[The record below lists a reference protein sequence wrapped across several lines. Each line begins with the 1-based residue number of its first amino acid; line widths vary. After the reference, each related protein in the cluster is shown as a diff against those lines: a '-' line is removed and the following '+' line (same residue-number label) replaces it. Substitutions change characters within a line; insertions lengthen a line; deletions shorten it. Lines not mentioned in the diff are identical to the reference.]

1 MNSFASLG
9 LSKSL
14 QKTLSTNGIS
24 EPTLIQENVIPTLL
38 EGKDVMA
45 KAQTG
50 TGKTFAY
57 VLPILE
63 KSKSATPHIQSL
75 IITPTRELAIQVTS
89 EIRKLTTKNKGF
101 SVISVYGGKSHEEEI
116 KELEQNVNVVVGT
129 PGRLLDHLKKGN
141 LDLSHL
147 MFLVIDEADQLLQI
161 GFLNKV
167 EEILSKTPA
176 NRQTML
182 FSATIPAEIKKLGRK
197 YMKTPQY
204 IEVADAEKST
214 SINQFAI
221 YTVDRAKQD
230 TVIQLIEA
238 FQPSKSIVFCR
249 TKRRV
254 TKLYQVLK
262 SKGFKVAELHGDIPQ
277 EKREIVMEQ
286 FRTGDVPMLVATDVA
301 SRGLDIEGVTHVF
314 NYDMPENAETYIHRI
329 GRTGRAGETGLA
341 YTLYSSE
348 ERSLLDGIEAELNS
362 RIQKQNLGNTISL
375 KSKTTAKK
383 KGVKRQG
390 NRNRKER
397 ESLTRKKDEI
407 RDKEITS
414 KKSSNSLKQ
423 KPSTHSEGTAT
434 ETKPDITG
442 RRTGKKPSSRS
453 YNRKNKR

>member
-9 LSKSL
+9 LSKGL
-14 QKTLSTNGIS
+14 QKTLATTGINK
-24 EPTLIQENVIPTLL
+24 PTLIQEKVIPALM

-63 KSKSATPHIQSL
+63 KSKSNTHHVQSL
-75 IITPTRELAIQVTS
+75 IITPTRELAIQVTG
-89 EIRKLTTKNKGF
+89 EIRKLTRKNKGF
-101 SVISVYGGKSHEEEI
+101 SVLSVYGGKSHEEEI
-116 KELEQNVNVVVGT
+116 EELEKNVTIVVGT
-129 PGRLLDHLKKGN
+129 PGRLLDHQKRGN

-167 EEILSKTPA
+167 EEILRKTPA
-176 NRQTML
+176 QRQTML
-182 FSATIPAEIKKLGRK
+182 FSATIPADIKKLGRK
-197 YMKTPQY
+197 YMKTPQF
-204 IEVADAEKST
+204 IEVAEAEKST

-221 YTVDRAKQD
+221 FTVDRAKQD
-230 TVIQLIEA
+230 TVIQLIES

-262 SKGFKVAELHGDIPQ
+262 SKGYKVAELHGDIPQ
-277 EKREIVMEQ
+277 EKREVVMEQ
-286 FRTGDVPMLVATDVA
+286 FRNGDVPMLVATDVA

-314 NYDMPENAETYIHRI
+314 NYDMPEKAETYIHRI

-348 ERSLLDGIEAELNS
+348 ERSLLDGIETELNC

-375 KSKTTAKK
+375 KTKTASKK
-383 KGVKRQG
+383 KGEKRQG
-390 NRNRKER
+390 KRKSKEL
-397 ESLTRKKDEI
+397 ESRTRGKDKFK
-407 RDKEITS
+407 DKQMTS
-414 KKSSNSLKQ
+414 RKSSNSPEQ
-423 KPSTHSEGTAT
+423 KPSKHSEGTARV
-434 ETKPDITG
+434 TKPDLTG
-442 RRTGKKPSSRS
+442 RRTGKKSSS
-453 YNRKNKR
+453 KTYNQKNKR

>member
-63 KSKSATPHIQSL
+63 KGKCFTPHIQSL

-101 SVISVYGGKSHEEEI
+101 SVLSVYGGKSHEEEI
-116 KELEQNVNVVVGT
+116 KELEQNVTIVVGT
-129 PGRLLDHLKKGN
+129 PGRLLDHLKRGN

-167 EEILSKTPA
+167 EEILRKTPA
-176 NRQTML
+176 HRQTML

-197 YMKTPQY
+197 YMKTPQF

-221 YTVDRAKQD
+221 YTVDRAKQE

-286 FRTGDVPMLVATDVA
+286 FRAGDIPILVATDVA

-314 NYDMPENAETYIHRI
+314 NYDMPENAEAYIHRI

-348 ERSLLDGIEAELNS
+348 ERSLLDGIESELNS

-375 KSKTTAKK
+375 KSRTTAKK
-383 KGVKRQG
+383 KGDKRQG
-390 NRNRKER
+390 SKNSKDR
-397 ESLTRKKDEI
+397 ESLSRKKGEFK
-407 RDKEITS
+407 DKQITS

-434 ETKPDITG
+434 ETKPAFTG
-442 RRTGKKPSSRS
+442 RRTGKKSSS
-453 YNRKNKR
+453 KSNNQKNKR

>member
-1 MNSFASLG
+1 MNSFESLG
-9 LSKSL
+9 LSKGL
-14 QKTLSTNGIS
+14 QKKLSTNGIS
-24 EPTLIQENVIPTLL
+24 KPTLIQENVIPTLL

-63 KSKSATPHIQSL
+63 KSKSNTHHLQSL

-89 EIRKLTTKNKGF
+89 EIRKLTTNNKGF
-101 SVISVYGGKSHEEEI
+101 SVLSVYGGKSHEEEI
-116 KELEQNVNVVVGT
+116 RELEQNVDIVVGT
-129 PGRLLDHLKKGN
+129 PGRLLDHLKRGN

-167 EEILSKTPA
+167 EEILRKTPA
-176 NRQTML
+176 HRQTML
-182 FSATIPAEIKKLGRK
+182 FSATIPAEIKRLGRK
-197 YMKTPQY
+197 YMKTPQF
-204 IEVADAEKST
+204 IEVAEPERST

-221 YTVDRAKQD
+221 FTVDRAKQD

-277 EKREIVMEQ
+277 EKREAVMEQ
-286 FRTGDVPMLVATDVA
+286 FRTGDVPLLVATDVA

-375 KSKTTAKK
+375 KPKTASKK
-383 KGVKRQG
+383 KGDKRQG
-390 NRNRKER
+390 NKKIKVL
-397 ESLTRKKDEI
+397 ESRTKGKDEYK
-407 RDKEITS
+407 DKQM
-414 KKSSNSLKQ
+414 KSSKSSISQNQ
-423 KPSTHSEGTAT
+423 KSSKHSEGTAT
-434 ETKPDITG
+434 ETKPDFKG
-442 RRTGKKPSSRS
+442 RRSGEKSSSRS
-453 YNRKNKR
+453 YNHKK